1 MNPQTFASS
10 GLTEAKSLNPLV
22 LMPQLACGLHPA
34 SISNSGSVAQG
45 SVSTTSVLLHP
56 ERISTSGTGGSGC
69 G

>member
-34 SISNSGSVAQG
+34 SISNSGSVAQWLC
-45 SVSTTSVLLHP
+45 VHHRVLLHP
-56 ERISTSGTGGSGC
+56 ERIGTSGTGGSGC